1 MLVRAYL
8 PPIMTA
14 LFGGL
19 FIAAGI
25 LTFGNAAIFDRL
37 FIGILVFTAVTC
49 RKNVNILSV
58 VAIILLQRA
67 LEECAWS
74 FLTDTY
80 LIKIALYSFGFW
92 LVYYLRHDWI
102 TRVLLTSLILVS
114 VAEIYWYINDDLA
127 PQVYWNIG
135 LMIFDVIIRYLIFSR
150 FSFVELW
157 FKGRAVS
164 INLDWTIYKLSA
176 IAIIVQCA
184 IITEYL
190 IRHILELPN
199 LLLVYSAYPYAM
211 HIIATIAIWATFHE
225 SYKQIAPKLL
235 KA

>member
-1 MLVRAYL
+1 MLIRAYL
-8 PPIMTA
+8 PKIMTA

-37 FIGILVFTAVTC
+37 FIGILFFTALIC
-49 RKNVNILSV
+49 RNSVNVLSV
-58 VAIILLQRA
+58 LAIILLQRA
-67 LEECAWS
+67 LEELAWS

-80 LIKIALYSFGFW
+80 LVKTTLYALGFW
-92 LVYYLRHDWI
+92 LVYYLRHDWV
-102 TRVLLTSLILVS
+102 TRILLASLILVS
-114 VAEIYWYINDDLA
+114 VAEIYWYLNDDLA

-157 FKGRAVS
+157 FKGRAIS

-176 IAIIVQCA
+176 IAIIVQCT
-184 IITEYL
+184 IVSEYL
-190 IRHILELPN
+190 IRHIFELPN
-199 LLLVYSAYPYAM
+199 LLVVYAAYPYAM
-211 HIIATIAIWATFHE
+211 HIIATIAIWATFNE
-225 SYKQIAPKLL
+225 SYKQIAPKFLQ
-235 KA
+235 A